1 MLMIKAGQRLAYGL
15 SDVRVSSMLRGRGNY
30 DRTLGTSNP
39 EAPMSLTMYQ
49 ASVPV
54 FVQYLNALD
63 GLLDKAKAMCAAKKI
78 DETVL
83 TGMRLAPDMFPL
95 ARQVQIACDFAKGA
109 SARLAGADVPA
120 WDDNEKSIDEL
131 RARIRKTVDFI
142 QGFKVAQIAA
152 SEERDIKLKIRGN
165 DVTFKGQPYLTNFA
179 MGHFFFHATTAYNI
193 LRHNGVEVGK
203 GDFIGQVPGMK

>member
-1 MLMIKAGQRLAYGL
+1 
-15 SDVRVSSMLRGRGNY
+15 
-30 DRTLGTSNP
+30 
-39 EAPMSLTMYQ
+39 MSLSMYQ

-63 GLLDKAKAMCAAKKI
+63 VLLDKTKAMCAAKKI

-95 ARQVQIACDFAKGA
+95 ARQIQIACDFAKGA
-109 SARLAGADVPA
+109 SARLAGAEVPS
-120 WDDNEKSIDEL
+120 WEDNEKSIDDL
-131 RARIRKTVDFI
+131 KGRVRKTLDFI
-142 QGFKVAQIAA
+142 QGFKTTQIEG
-152 SEERDIKLKIRGN
+152 SEGRDIKLKIRGN

-179 MGHFFFHATTAYNI
+179 MGHFFFHITTAYNI
-193 LRHNGVEVGK
+193 LRHNGVEIGK